1 MTCRVN
7 FLKQFWFY
15 PNIEST
21 TNTNYIQFNF
31 IFVWKFSG
39 LDYEYSGKG
48 ITVQCLCPGPV
59 ATDMVSG
66 ILKGGVISKGI
77 FTLFPIPQTNEQNH
91 FPHLFILWM
100 VERSIFQTFWK
111 PHCCTKF
118 LFLETMTVLTIF
130 LKILNS
136 DCTYTVGKWSIISNL
151 WQLYYYCK

>member
-7 FLKQFWFY
+7 FFRQFWFH

-48 ITVQCLCPGPV
+48 ITIQCLCPGPV

-77 FTLFPIPQTNEQNH
+77 SLYSQFLKQMN

-100 VERSIFQTFWK
+100 VERSSFQTFWK

-118 LFLETMTVLTIF
+118 LCLETMTVLTLFWTQIAPT
-130 LKILNS
+130 N
-136 DCTYTVGKWSIISNL
+136 G
-151 WQLYYYCK
+151 